1 MKTLITACFLFVT
14 STALAQFT
22 PNETTMCNPM
32 GIGTNCSNSQGQSMQ
47 ITPMGNGMSMWSNSQ
62 GQSGTIMQP
71 APPVAFQ
78 GAFPGQPMN
87 GFAPPVS
94 QPRHGLQN
102 PYSRG
107 R

>member
-1 MKTLITACFLFVT
+1 MKTLLTTCFLLVT
-14 STALAQFT
+14 SSALAQFT
-22 PNETTMCNPM
+22 PGETTFCNPM

-62 GQSGTIMQP
+62 GQSGAIMQP
-71 APPVAFQ
+71 APPVQFT
-78 GAFPGQPMN
+78 
-87 GFAPPVS
+87 APPMPAIRYEPEPIRPL
-94 QPRHGLQN
+94 QPFQN

>member
-1 MKTLITACFLFVT
+1 MKPLLIVCFLFVT

-71 APPVAFQ
+71 APPVH
-78 GAFPGQPMN
+78 FPGTSTQPMG
-87 GFAPPVS
+87 GFVQPNS
-94 QPRHGLQN
+94 QPSRGLQN